1 MRHLIKFEV
10 QDSSDF
16 LFLFFSRVSVTVSV
30 LRVSRDKLT
39 LQSANGHLG
48 SSHSDFFFLKIFFLF
63 LLFIKIDF
71 NF

>member
-1 MRHLIKFEV
+1 MRHLCKFEV

-16 LFLFFSRVSVTVSV
+16 SFLFFSRVSVTVSV

-48 SSHSDFFFLKIFFLF
+48 SSHSDFFFEDFFLISSLYKNRF
-63 LLFIKIDF
+63 
-71 NF
+71 

>member
-48 SSHSDFFFLKIFFLF
+48 SSHSDFFF
-63 LLFIKIDF
+63 
-71 NF
+71 